1 MAFKSGNLIFYF
13 LGELENLDLAPSQAP
28 FIRLAGSAVHL
39 LPIEQICLDLE

>member
-1 MAFKSGNLIFYF
+1 MDFKSGNKLFYF

-28 FIRLAGSAVHL
+28 LIRRVASAVHL